1 MAIIML
7 YVRLWGFKWA
17 KEAYDKVP
25 EYGSLLYKN
34 TRFPAEG
41 YDEIDSFG
49 VIFQVYTSWESI

>member
-1 MAIIML
+1 ML